1 MYINKKENMFVIY
14 SVKGKALCAF
24 RSLAVASICLRY
36 LKGCAMS
43 TTEAQEAIINL
54 SRWRF
59 NGEEINSIPDEDE
72 TDKPIEE
79 S

>member
-1 MYINKKENMFVIY
+1 MYINRKENMFVIY

-24 RSLAVASICLRY
+24 RNLAVASICLRY

-43 TTEAQEAIINL
+43 TTESQEAIINL
-54 SRWRF
+54 SRWKF
-59 NGEEINSIPDEDE
+59 AGNEINSIPDEDE

>member
-1 MYINKKENMFVIY
+1 MYINRKENMFVIY

-43 TTEAQEAIINL
+43 NTEAQEAIINL

-59 NGEEINSIPDEDE
+59 SGGEIDRIPDENE

>member
-24 RSLAVASICLRY
+24 RNLAVASICLRY

-43 TTEAQEAIINL
+43 NTEAQEAIINL
-54 SRWRF
+54 SRWKF
-59 NGEEINSIPDEDE
+59 AGNEIDSFPDEIE
-72 TDKPIEE
+72 TDTPIEE

>member
-1 MYINKKENMFVIY
+1 MYINRKENMFVIY

-54 SRWRF
+54 SRWKF
-59 NGEEINSIPDEDE
+59 SGGEIDRIPDDNE